1 MPGIRLGH
9 TEARSGL
16 YLVEHPTRKYRV
28 PLTCSTCGI
37 VHVRKTYHLHLD
49 AEGTVIVS
57 PGVFER
63 LREAGLPSLEI
74 MGEVE
79 NPPPMTLQID
89 VPLSF
94 QKAVQEVRV
103 ETHFNRIRAWYR
115 RRTQPR
121 RSSG

>member
-28 PLTCSTCGI
+28 PLTCSTCGS
-37 VHVRKTYHLHLD
+37 VHIRKTYHLHLD
-49 AEGTVIVS
+49 AEGCVIVS
-57 PGVFER
+57 PVVFER
-63 LREAGLPSLEI
+63 LRECGLPSLEI
-74 MGEVE
+74 LNEVE

-94 QKAVQEVRV
+94 QKSVEDSRV
-103 ETHFNRIRAWYR
+103 ETRFNRIRAMYR

-121 RSSG
+121 WPSG